1 MRKLFEDL
9 RKDIAAESKEH
20 REIPLSYAAGFA
32 IASDYPGKTMRELFN
47 DADKNMYINKNHV
60 KREEALEEKRL
71 NYQLLKLLNQHGKNF
86 LDCLYCDA
94 KLDTYRVIRS
104 SENFFLA
111 LDGAYSSAVEQIVQ
125 EKIGKDEQ
133 KNIWKRLQITR
144 LQEKMKE
151 KQDVQEYQYDMQ
163 EEGFYKRMTLIPVDW
178 DEDKKL
184 HHFLLAF
191 EIIRKGADN
200 QTGAREQLQVYYEQ
214 LKQSIIE
221 NDSYVDALLE
231 LSDVIYTVNLK
242 TDILERNIILKG
254 KEQKNKE
261 LFLDYPL
268 PCNYQDYCAEY
279 EKKVTKETK
288 AEYNMTNDTKKL
300 LERYN
305 NGDTNISVEYC
316 FHEDDG
322 SIRWVQKTILM
333 TQIVVYDE
341 ETMSEI
347 PTVYAITLLQDT
359 SQRHKQEELE
369 HARLQAAFDEMR
381 TASQAKTDFLSR
393 MSHDIRTPLNGII
406 GLLNINEKHFDDQK
420 LVLENHKK
428 METAAKHLLS
438 LINDVL
444 QMSKIEEG
452 QITLAHQEITVKKL
466 MREVET
472 MIRERVLE
480 AGIRWNYEEDNIDD
494 RYSYVY
500 ASPLHLRQILLNIY
514 GNCIKYNH
522 PGGTISTKMEQMD
535 VHDKI
540 CTYRWTIKDTGI
552 GISKDYIDH
561 IFEPFSQEKTDA
573 RSVYQGTGLGMSI
586 VKGLVE
592 QMHGEIKVTSEKGM
606 GSTFVITI
614 PFEIAQKKEQPVAE
628 KIVEQADIRGLNL
641 LVAEDNQLN
650 AEIIQTLL
658 TDDGANVTVVE
669 DGQQA
674 VDQFKNAPQGTFDA
688 ILMDIMMPVMDGLT
702 ATKEIRSIKRDD
714 AAQIPII
721 AMTANAFEEDAK
733 KCFAA
738 GMNAHLAKPF
748 QIDKVEKTLVQCIHK
763 SI

>member
-1 MRKLFEDL
+1 
-9 RKDIAAESKEH
+9 
-20 REIPLSYAAGFA
+20 
-32 IASDYPGKTMRELFN
+32 
-47 DADKNMYINKNHV
+47 
-60 KREEALEEKRL
+60 
-71 NYQLLKLLNQHGKNF
+71 
-86 LDCLYCDA
+86 
-94 KLDTYRVIRS
+94 
-104 SENFFLA
+104 
-111 LDGAYSSAVEQIVQ
+111 
-125 EKIGKDEQ
+125 
-133 KNIWKRLQITR
+133 
-144 LQEKMKE
+144 MKE

-200 QTGAREQLQVYYEQ
+200 QTGAREQLQIYYEQ

-261 LFLDYPL
+261 MFLDYPL

-347 PTVYAITLLQDT
+347 PTVYAIMLLQDT

-428 METAAKHLLS
+428 MEIAAKHLLS

-514 GNCIKYNH
+514 GNCIKYNR
-522 PGGTISTKMEQMD
+522 PGGKITTVMEAAD
-535 VHDKI
+535 VHDGI
-540 CTYRWTIKDTGI
+540 CTYRWTISDTGI
-552 GISKDYIDH
+552 GMSPEFLSR
-561 IFEPFSQEKTDA
+561 IFDPFSQEKTDA
-573 RSVYQGTGLGMSI
+573 RSVYQGTGLGMAI
-586 VKGLVE
+586 TKGLIE
-592 QMHGEIKVTSEKGM
+592 QMNGSIEVTSQVGI
-606 GSTFVITI
+606 GSVFVITI
-614 PFEIAQKKEQPVAE
+614 PFEIAREQKKDEEIAEQY
-628 KIVEQADIRGLNL
+628 DIRGLHL
-641 LVAEDNQLN
+641 LAVEDNELN
-650 AEIIQTLL
+650 AEIIEMLL
-658 TDDGANVTVVE
+658 TDDGAKVTVAKN
-669 DGQQA
+669 GRQA
-674 VDQFKNAPQGTFDA
+674 VEHFENNPPGTFDA
-688 ILMDIMMPVMDGLT
+688 ILMDVMMPVMDGIA
-702 ATKEIRSIKRDD
+702 ATKAIRAMDRAD
-714 AAQIPII
+714 AKTIPII

-733 KCFAA
+733 RCFAA
-738 GMNAHLAKPF
+738 GMTAHLAKPF
-748 QIDKVEKTLVQCIHK
+748 QIEDMEKAIVECCGK
-763 SI
+763 

>member
-1 MRKLFEDL
+1 
-9 RKDIAAESKEH
+9 
-20 REIPLSYAAGFA
+20 
-32 IASDYPGKTMRELFN
+32 
-47 DADKNMYINKNHV
+47 
-60 KREEALEEKRL
+60 
-71 NYQLLKLLNQHGKNF
+71 
-86 LDCLYCDA
+86 
-94 KLDTYRVIRS
+94 
-104 SENFFLA
+104 
-111 LDGAYSSAVEQIVQ
+111 
-125 EKIGKDEQ
+125 
-133 KNIWKRLQITR
+133 
-144 LQEKMKE
+144 MKE

-191 EIIRKGADN
+191 EMIRKGADN
-200 QTGAREQLQVYYEQ
+200 QTGAREQLQIYYEQ

-221 NDSYVDALLE
+221 NDRYVDALLE

-242 TDILERNIILKG
+242 TNILERNIILKG

-261 LFLDYPL
+261 MFLDYPL
-268 PCNYQDYCAEY
+268 PCDYQDYCAEY

-288 AEYNMTNDTKKL
+288 AEYNMANDTKKL
-300 LERYN
+300 LERYK

-316 FHEDDG
+316 VHEDDA
-322 SIRWVQKTILM
+322 SIRWVQKTVLM

-341 ETMSEI
+341 ETMSEV

-381 TASQAKTDFLSR
+381 SASQAKTDFLSR

-472 MIRERVLE
+472 MIGERVVE
-480 AGIRWNYEEDNIDD
+480 AGIRWNYEEDNTDD
-494 RYSYVY
+494 RYPYVY

-522 PGGTISTKMEQMD
+522 PGGTISTKIERMD

-614 PFEIAQKKEQPVAE
+614 PFEIAQKKEQPVDE
-628 KIVEQADIRGLNL
+628 KMVEQADIRGLNL

-674 VDQFKNAPQGTFDA
+674 VDQFKNVPQGTFDA
-688 ILMDIMMPVMDGLT
+688 ILMDIMMPVMDGLI

-748 QIDKVEKTLVQCIHK
+748 QIDEVEKTLVQCIHK
-763 SI
+763 SMMKEN

>member
-1 MRKLFEDL
+1 M
-9 RKDIAAESKEH
+9 
-20 REIPLSYAAGFA
+20 
-32 IASDYPGKTMRELFN
+32 
-47 DADKNMYINKNHV
+47 
-60 KREEALEEKRL
+60 
-71 NYQLLKLLNQHGKNF
+71 
-86 LDCLYCDA
+86 
-94 KLDTYRVIRS
+94 
-104 SENFFLA
+104 
-111 LDGAYSSAVEQIVQ
+111 
-125 EKIGKDEQ
+125 
-133 KNIWKRLQITR
+133 
-144 LQEKMKE
+144 
-151 KQDVQEYQYDMQ
+151 
-163 EEGFYKRMTLIPVDW
+163 
-178 DEDKKL
+178 
-184 HHFLLAF
+184 
-191 EIIRKGADN
+191 
-200 QTGAREQLQVYYEQ
+200 
-214 LKQSIIE
+214 
-221 NDSYVDALLE
+221 
-231 LSDVIYTVNLK
+231 IYTVNLK

-261 LFLDYPL
+261 MFLDYPL

-347 PTVYAITLLQDT
+347 PTVYAIMLLQDT

-428 METAAKHLLS
+428 MEIAAKHLLS

-669 DGQQA
+669 DGQRA

-714 AAQIPII
+714 VAQIPII

>member
-1 MRKLFEDL
+1 MSDTTKRKKPNMIHIGIGILTVLLVVFIVILMQLVSNIQGTARVVNYAGLIRGETQRIIKLENSGQREDEMIKEVQSFIEGLRHGNDQLKLVRLKDDDFQDKMKELDEYFISLHKEIYRVRTVGYEHTDIISKSERFFKICDEATGLAEVYAQRKATSLATLEKFITADIVVLMLLIGYEFIKAIRFAAMNRILQHKAYLDNATGLPNKNKCEEILGELNPPEDIIVCSFDLNNLRRINDSMGHDAGDAYIYRFAVCLRSSIPSEHFVGRLGGDEFIAVLQGLDKQAVRKLFEDL

-32 IASDYPGKTMRELFN
+32 MASDYPGK
-47 DADKNMYINKNHV
+47 
-60 KREEALEEKRL
+60 
-71 NYQLLKLLNQHGKNF
+71 
-86 LDCLYCDA
+86 
-94 KLDTYRVIRS
+94 
-104 SENFFLA
+104 
-111 LDGAYSSAVEQIVQ
+111 
-125 EKIGKDEQ
+125 
-133 KNIWKRLQITR
+133 
-144 LQEKMKE
+144 
-151 KQDVQEYQYDMQ
+151 
-163 EEGFYKRMTLIPVDW
+163 
-178 DEDKKL
+178 
-184 HHFLLAF
+184 
-191 EIIRKGADN
+191 
-200 QTGAREQLQVYYEQ
+200 
-214 LKQSIIE
+214 
-221 NDSYVDALLE
+221 
-231 LSDVIYTVNLK
+231 
-242 TDILERNIILKG
+242 
-254 KEQKNKE
+254 
-261 LFLDYPL
+261 
-268 PCNYQDYCAEY
+268 
-279 EKKVTKETK
+279 
-288 AEYNMTNDTKKL
+288 
-300 LERYN
+300 
-305 NGDTNISVEYC
+305 
-316 FHEDDG
+316 
-322 SIRWVQKTILM
+322 
-333 TQIVVYDE
+333 
-341 ETMSEI
+341 TMSEI

-702 ATKEIRSIKRDD
+702 ATKEIRSVKRDD

>member
-1 MRKLFEDL
+1 
-9 RKDIAAESKEH
+9 
-20 REIPLSYAAGFA
+20 
-32 IASDYPGKTMRELFN
+32 MRELFN

-242 TDILERNIILKG
+242 TDTLERNIILKG

-452 QITLAHQEITVKKL
+452 QITLAHQEIAVKKL

-586 VKGLVE
+586 VKGLIE
-592 QMHGEIKVTSEKGM
+592 QMHGEIKVISEKGM

>member
-1 MRKLFEDL
+1 
-9 RKDIAAESKEH
+9 
-20 REIPLSYAAGFA
+20 
-32 IASDYPGKTMRELFN
+32 
-47 DADKNMYINKNHV
+47 MYINKNHV

-242 TDILERNIILKG
+242 TDTLERNIILKG

-452 QITLAHQEITVKKL
+452 QITLAHQEIAVKKL

-586 VKGLVE
+586 VKGLIE
-592 QMHGEIKVTSEKGM
+592 QMHGEIKVISEKGM